1 MNYLATK
8 LRGSSISTKTT
19 DYDVD
24 ISLPKFKI
32 EYETS
37 IKDSLLALGLNTM
50 FTDNSSFK
58 NMTNNDLL
66 VSQIMHKTYISVDE
80 IGTEAVAVTAISME
94 TCGIEPEKKRK
105 EVNLNSPFAFI
116 IIDIENNQPIF
127 TGKIS
132 NIK

>member
-1 MNYLATK
+1 MKKNDGNIIVSDL
-8 LRGSSISTKTT
+8 
-19 DYDVD
+19 
-24 ISLPKFKI
+24 
-32 EYETS
+32 S
-37 IKDSLLALGLNTM
+37 IKDDLSALGLNTM
-50 FTDNSSFK
+50 FTDNASFK

-80 IGTEAVAVTAISME
+80 IGTEAAAVTAISME

-105 EVNLNSPFAFI
+105 EVNLNRPFAFI
-116 IIDIENNQPIF
+116 LIDIENNQPIF